1 MAGFQE
7 VATDEA
13 RREQMKQS
21 TNIFRVLVKTLWNAG
36 IITDRTRHLYEAWV
50 DLGELGREPE
60 GVVGDAIADAAILEL
75 REINSGKKKIGRA
88 MKEIARAN

>member
-1 MAGFQE
+1 
-7 VATDEA
+7 
-13 RREQMKQS
+13 MKQN
-21 TNIFRVLVKTLWNAG
+21 TNIFRVLIKTLLHGG

-60 GVVGDAIADAAILEL
+60 GAVGDAIADAAILEL

-88 MKEIARAN
+88 MKEIAQAH